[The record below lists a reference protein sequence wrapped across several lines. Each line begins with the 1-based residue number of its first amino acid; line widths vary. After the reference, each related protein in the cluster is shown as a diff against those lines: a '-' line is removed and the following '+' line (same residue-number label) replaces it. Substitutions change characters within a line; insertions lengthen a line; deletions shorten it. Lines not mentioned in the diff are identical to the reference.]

1 MARTSIAA
9 AVLLPAVF
17 FAVVAWLSH
26 RQALSEGASRLDP
39 ASRVAQEHAMRVI
52 ETNEVVA
59 QTILNFIGAA
69 SDAEIRDHE
78 ADLHEK
84 LKSITAKQAPRNA
97 KRVSRF
103 PPACSSSTTT
113 WKWPGP
119 ARAHC
124 ATPAARSLMW
134 NRPRPRSPRS
144 IAAAAHSTCC

>member
-1 MARTSIAA
+1 MRSEHGSIPVMQSALPWLRASIVA

-17 FAVVAWLSH
+17 FAIVAGLAY
-26 RQALSEGASRLDP
+26 RQALAEGASRLDR

-84 LKSITAKQAPRNA
+84 LKSITAARCA
-97 KRVSRF
+97 R
-103 PPACSSSTTT
+103 PPS
-113 WKWPGP
+113 
-119 ARAHC
+119 
-124 ATPAARSLMW
+124 
-134 NRPRPRSPRS
+134 
-144 IAAAAHSTCC
+144 